1 MNSPDLKKQYGKESA
16 LIALMSTALIILI
29 LFFLLGAEESA
40 SAFKEFS
47 YNIITTAIVISVS
60 AFLLGRLAGARFQDR
75 INPYLAAFFITII
88 SLKIG
93 LFAGSLVGYF
103 TLATGN
109 EGDVFD
115 YIFKPVF
122 VMLIY
127 GSIPTIGFAIILGYR
142 LKLRRNAYIL
152 NKNQTS
158 K

>member
-1 MNSPDLKKQYGKESA
+1 MNSLDLKKQYGQESA
-16 LIALMSTALIILI
+16 LMALISTALIILLLI
-29 LFFLLGAEESA
+29 FLLGAEESA
-40 SAFKEFS
+40 TAFKEFF
-47 YNIITTAIVISVS
+47 YNIIVTAIVISAS

-93 LFAGSLVGYF
+93 LLAGSLAGYF
-103 TLATGN
+103 TLAKGN

-115 YIFKPVF
+115 YIFKPVLI
-122 VMLIY
+122 MLIY

-142 LKLRRNAYIL
+142 LKLRRDKYIS
-152 NKNQTS
+152 NKKQSN